1 VRTGATIGEM
11 SELSVRHILFTAAAG
26 LAAAPGAVQ
35 AAENARVAFPEAY
48 EQGVHY
54 ATVNRGGIRE
64 ELFVGREAVEA
75 AKRGQPLPEGTV
87 IMLEDYREGRL
98 YRYVVMEK
106 RAGWGD
112 AYPADLRNGDWDYR
126 EFRADKTPNP
136 AEDGTRCLAC
146 HKSQAGND
154 FVFTYDRLR
163 AAR

>member
-1 VRTGATIGEM
+1 MTVKN
-11 SELSVRHILFTAAAG
+11 ILFAA
-26 LAAAPGAVQ
+26 LAASVLVGTSGVRQ
-35 AAENARVAFPEAY
+35 LRAEENERVAFPHGYEA
-48 EQGVHY
+48 GVHY

-64 ELFVGREAVEA
+64 ELFASRAAVEA
-75 AKRGQPLPEGTV
+75 AKQGLPLPEGTV
-87 IMLEDYREGRL
+87 VMLEDYRQDRL

-106 RAGWGD
+106 RAGWGN
-112 AYPADLRNGDWDYR
+112 AYPEDIRNGDWDYR